1 MWLVDWSKLRMHA
14 MQVSPEP
21 LLCVNAEF
29 EEHSV
34 IDAIAKQ
41 DVWAS
46 VPPDGQYQACFGKD
60 C

>member
-1 MWLVDWSKLRMHA
+1 

-29 EEHSV
+29 EEHSM

-46 VPPDGQYQACFGKD
+46 VPPGGQYQACFGRD